1 MNDRRVAAIREALQT
16 LLDSIDA
23 VSRLNRWDASDPI
36 PASLEHS
43 AKQLEPRLE
52 KANGLAASSY
62 VGNVLVMSQLNGLS
76 DAIRRLDRAYVAFRT
91 RIADDP
97 SQLAIALDTMNYEV
111 DEVKNDAQRWC

>member
-36 PASLEHS
+36 PQSLEQS

-52 KANGLAASSY
+52 KAKGLVASSY
-62 VGNVLVMSQLNGLS
+62 VGNALVMSQLNGLS
-76 DAIRRLDRAYVAFRT
+76 DAIRRLDDAYVAYRA
-91 RIADDP
+91 RIAEDP
-97 SQLAIALDTMNYEV
+97 TQLTVALDTMNYEV
-111 DEVKNDAQRWC
+111 DEVKNAAQRWC